1 MFQLIFRY
9 GDQWNN
15 KFNHRVTDSG
25 IEVSI
30 EYSAIKFKIKS
41 LPFCKIKRKNMN
53 SQMGRWTKLLKKC
66 IMQSN
71 LVNLGKCS
79 W

>member
-9 GDQWNN
+9 ADQWNN

-25 IEVSI
+25 IEVSV
-30 EYSAIKFKIKS
+30 EYSAIKFKIVKS
-41 LPFCKIKRKNMN
+41 KEKIWTRKWDDEQN
-53 SQMGRWTKLLKKC
+53 LKKC

-71 LVNLGKCS
+71 LVNLRKYS
-79 W
+79 Q

>member
-9 GDQWNN
+9 ADQWNN

-30 EYSAIKFKIKS
+30 EYSAIKFKIVKS
-41 LPFCKIKRKNMN
+41 KEKIWTRKWDDEQNFWKN
-53 SQMGRWTKLLKKC
+53 ASY
-66 IMQSN
+66 N
-71 LVNLGKCS
+71 LI